1 MISSPQ
7 FDFAFCDRKMTM
19 EHQRLVTSGTDT
31 HLMLDVTEIR
41 YDNKN
46 NSCDKMLPIQSLCP
60 AKRFRIG
67 AQMYCDKCTLP
78 PAPWDD
84 KDTCAGRTETNV

>member
-1 MISSPQ
+1 
-7 FDFAFCDRKMTM
+7 MTM

-31 HLMLDVTEIR
+31 HLILDVTEIR

-46 NSCDKMLPIQSLCP
+46 DSCDKMLPIQSLCP

-78 PAPWDD
+78 PAS
-84 KDTCAGRTETNV
+84 AMG